1 MERVIVGRPLVAAS
15 AAGEALVSSEPLSFW
30 GGFDYRTGTIIDARH
45 PLKGE
50 CASGRILALPS
61 SKGSSTAT
69 AVLLESVRAGTAP
82 AAILCRGADPY
93 FALASIV
100 ADEMYGR
107 PIPVVALQDDDFAD
121 LRSGEWLIVG
131 GDGRIVIWPRPPR
144 LRRCQG

>member
-1 MERVIVGRPLVAAS
+1 MVGRPLVAAS
-15 AAGEALVSSEPLSFW
+15 AAGEALVSTEPLSFW

-69 AVLLESVRAGTAP
+69 AVLLESVRAGTGP
-82 AAILCRGADPY
+82 AAIVCRGADPY
-93 FALASIV
+93 FALASVV

-107 PIPVVALQDDDFAD
+107 PFPVIGLQDEDFAE

-131 GDGRIVIWPRPPR
+131 QDGRIVIWPRPPR
-144 LRRCQG
+144 LRRCPG